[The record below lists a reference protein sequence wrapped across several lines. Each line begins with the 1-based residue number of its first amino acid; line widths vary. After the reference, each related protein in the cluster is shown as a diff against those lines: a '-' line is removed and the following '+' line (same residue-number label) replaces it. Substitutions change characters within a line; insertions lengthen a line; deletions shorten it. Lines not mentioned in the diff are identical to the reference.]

1 MQQQRTSATTTPTPA
16 ELLRAEQRAR
26 HTHTSVWVP
35 SPLPSSPPPFVNQLL
50 CSSSQE
56 SLQGAKLQMELRLSR
71 RQTRGKLRARI
82 YRCFHFRLG
91 AATSAR
97 MAVCVCINTCVCLTV
112 YRGCFRFMLK
122 QFHVKLALRGIK
134 AVGLIIYKLAPR
146 TDASHTHTNTS
157 TYTRTWRAE
166 RRS

>member
-1 MQQQRTSATTTPTPA
+1 
-16 ELLRAEQRAR
+16 
-26 HTHTSVWVP
+26 
-35 SPLPSSPPPFVNQLL
+35 
-50 CSSSQE
+50 
-56 SLQGAKLQMELRLSR
+56 MELRLSR

-91 AATSAR
+91 AATSAH
-97 MAVCVCINTCVCLTV
+97 MGICTCVCIHMCVCVCSSV

-122 QFHVKLALRGIK
+122 QFHVELALRGIK

-146 TDASHTHTNTS
+146 TDAPLTHANTNTF
-157 TYTRTWRAE
+157 TRTWHAE